1 MSGEKGSAADGAAR
15 FLPLTVLYEDKNLI
29 VCLKPA
35 GVVSEE
41 AESAVP
47 AGAKPPAGAPVS
59 MPALLRAHW
68 GRAAAPVYPVHR
80 LDTPAAGVMVYAR
93 TAAAAAALSRQVQ
106 GGALQ
111 KEYRCVCAGVPAPA
125 AGRMEDWLFKDSR
138 QNRVYP
144 VRGERRGARRAALA
158 YAVLAV
164 LPRGAAEPAA
174 DFAQPCPDSG
184 ARALCAVRLET
195 GRTHQIRAQFAARRH
210 PLCGD
215 GKYGSREKGPLALWC
230 RSLTFTP
237 PGETVPRT
245 FSAEPPAQGAFAPF
259 AKKDRP
265 E

>member
-1 MSGEKGSAADGAAR
+1 VSGEKGSAADGAAR

-41 AESAVP
+41 AERAV
-47 AGAKPPAGAPVS
+47 PAGAPVS

-68 GRAAAPVYPVHR
+68 GRADAPVYPVHR

-144 VRGERRGARRAALA
+144 VRGERRGARRAVLA

-174 DFAQPCPDSG
+174 DFAQPCPDG

-215 GKYGSREKGPLALWC
+215 GKYGSREKGALALWC

-237 PGETVPRT
+237 PGETAPRT